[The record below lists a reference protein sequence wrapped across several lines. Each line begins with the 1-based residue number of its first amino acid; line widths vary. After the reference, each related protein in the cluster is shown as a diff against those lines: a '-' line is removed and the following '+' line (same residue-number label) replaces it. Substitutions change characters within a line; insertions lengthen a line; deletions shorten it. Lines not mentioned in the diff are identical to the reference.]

1 MPQRVVAGIGCRR
14 DTPCALLC
22 TLLDR
27 QLAAQRLDPL
37 ALKAIGSVSLKA
49 NEPGLRQLAHR
60 CRVPFETFSAEALRE
75 HEHRFPASSFVRETV
90 GVGSVS
96 GPVAPAAESG
106 KPVRRNP
113 A

>member
-1 MPQRVVAGIGCRR
+1 ICVTLRRSLPPLPVPHWKLVPQRVVAGIGCRR

-60 CRVPFETFSAEALRE
+60 CRVPFETF
-75 HEHRFPASSFVRETV
+75 
-90 GVGSVS
+90 
-96 GPVAPAAESG
+96 
-106 KPVRRNP
+106 
-113 A
+113 

>member
-1 MPQRVVAGIGCRR
+1 PLALKAIGSVSLKANEPGLRQLAHRCRVPFETFGCRR
-14 DTPCALLC
+14 DTPCALLS

-60 CRVPFETFSAEALRE
+60 CRVPFETF
-75 HEHRFPASSFVRETV
+75 
-90 GVGSVS
+90 
-96 GPVAPAAESG
+96 
-106 KPVRRNP
+106 
-113 A
+113 